1 MMTDLSMRDAVSAD
15 AAALLAIYRP
25 FVLDTA
31 VSFELEP
38 PSAAEFERRIV
49 VAQSSWVWLVAER
62 GSDLGGYACASSYK
76 SRAAYRWSVETAV
89 YVHESHRGQGVGMTL
104 YSQLMAVLAEKGYCT
119 AYAGITLPNDVSIR
133 LHRSAGFREI
143 GVFRRA
149 GWKFGRWHD
158 VSWWQR
164 ELRDRPPDE

>member
-1 MMTDLSMRDAVSAD
+1 MTDLSIRDAVSAD
-15 AAALLAIYRP
+15 TVALLAIYRP
-25 FVLDTA
+25 YVLDTP

-38 PSAAEFERRIV
+38 PSTAEFEQRII
-49 VAQSSWVWLVAER
+49 AARSRWVWLVAER
-62 GSDLGGYACASSYK
+62 GSDLVGYAYASSYK

-104 YSQLMAVLAEKGYCT
+104 YSRLMAVLAEKGYCT
-119 AYAGITLPNDVSIR
+119 AYAGITLPNDASIR